1 MTLLL
6 GLLCGMAVV
15 GGLVGVVA
23 GVVGT
28 TAPRRAPLLKRWQ
41 GWQAAL
47 RGSKRQSADARMRQR
62 TLTVGGVVVFV
73 VVWLVS
79 GNFVG
84 GALLGAAVVGVPW
97 LITPAQVAA
106 DRIGQLEA
114 LSEWTQRLAGL
125 LRLGM
130 GLEQAMITSRQG
142 APDEIAPQ
150 IINLSDR
157 LRLGW
162 RPEGALHAFA
172 EELDDVTA
180 DKVTAA
186 LILSAGDRG
195 PGLAQALEDL
205 AGTVREEVAKK
216 RAIEADRAKPR
227 TTVRWMTLITVGVVV
242 AGFFVPSYTKPYST
256 LLGQLVL
263 AFLTAGF
270 IGVLALMRQLGNF
283 RRVPRFLIPDPA
295 STVRLP
301 ASAPEPEKP
310 AAAREP
316 EGAAW

>member
-6 GLLCGMAVV
+6 GLLCGMAVA
-15 GGLVGVVA
+15 GGLIGVVA
-23 GVVGT
+23 GLVGT

-41 GWQAAL
+41 AAVRGGKDQSEDTRL
-47 RGSKRQSADARMRQR
+47 RRR
-62 TLTVGGVVVFV
+62 TLIAAAVVVFV
-73 VVWLVS
+73 AVWLVS

-84 GALLGAAVVGVPW
+84 GALLGAAVIGVPW
-97 LITPAQVAA
+97 LISPAQMAR
-106 DRIGQLEA
+106 DRIGQLES

-142 APDEIAPQ
+142 APDELAPQ
-150 IINLSDR
+150 IVNLSDR

-162 RPEGALHAFA
+162 RPDGALRAFA

-180 DKVTAA
+180 DKVVAA
-186 LILSAGDRG
+186 LLLSVNDRG

-205 AGTVREEVAKK
+205 SDTVREEVARK

-227 TTVRWMTLITVGVVV
+227 TTVRWMTIITVSVVV

-256 LLGQLVL
+256 LLGELVL

-270 IGVLALMRQLGNF
+270 VGVLALMRQLGNF
-283 RRVPRFLIPDPA
+283 RRVPRFLIIDPA

-301 ASAPEPEKP
+301 APEPERP

-316 EGAAW
+316 EGAAP

>member
-1 MTLLL
+1 MILLW
-6 GLLCGMAVV
+6 GLLSGMAVI

-23 GVVGT
+23 GIVGT
-28 TAPRRAPLLKRWQ
+28 TAPRRAPLRQRWQ
-41 GWQAAL
+41 VMRGGKNQGEDVRLRRRTFTVAA
-47 RGSKRQSADARMRQR
+47 AA
-62 TLTVGGVVVFV
+62 VFAG
-73 VVWLVS
+73 VWLVS

-97 LITPAQVAA
+97 LIAPAQMAQE
-106 DRIGQLEA
+106 RIGQLEA

-130 GLEQAMITSRQG
+130 GLEQAMMASRQG
-142 APDEIAPQ
+142 APDELAPQ

-162 RPEGALHAFA
+162 RPEGALRAFA
-172 EELDDVTA
+172 DELDDVTA
-180 DKVTAA
+180 DKVVAA
-186 LILSAGDRG
+186 LILSVNDHG

-205 AGTVREEVAKK
+205 AGTVRDEVAKK

-227 TTVRWMTLITVGVVV
+227 TTVRWMTIITVGVVV

-270 IGVLALMRQLGNF
+270 IGVLALMRQLGSF
-283 RRVPRFLIPDPA
+283 RRIPRFMITDPS

-301 ASAPEPEKP
+301 APATEPDIP
-310 AAAREP
+310 IAGREP
-316 EGAAW
+316 EGVTS

>member
-1 MTLLL
+1 MTLLW

-15 GGLVGVVA
+15 GGLIGFVA

-28 TAPRRAPLLKRWQ
+28 TAPRRAPL
-41 GWQAAL
+41 
-47 RGSKRQSADARMRQR
+47 RQR
-62 TLTVGGVVVFV
+62 WKVLRTGKEQSEDVRLRRRTLAVLAAAVFV
-73 VVWLVS
+73 AVWLVS

-84 GALLGAAVVGVPW
+84 GALLGAAVIGVPW
-97 LITPAQVAA
+97 LITPAQMAQE
-106 DRIGQLEA
+106 RIGQLEA

-142 APDEIAPQ
+142 APQELAPQ
-150 IINLSDR
+150 IVNLSDR

-162 RPEGALHAFA
+162 RPDGALRAFA
-172 EELDDVTA
+172 EELDDVTS
-180 DKVTAA
+180 DKVVAA
-186 LILSAGDRG
+186 LILSVNDRG

-227 TTVRWMTLITVGVVV
+227 TTVRWMTIITVGIVV
-242 AGFFVPSYTKPYST
+242 AGLFVPSYTKPYST

-263 AFLTAGF
+263 ALLTAGF
-270 IGVLALMRQLGNF
+270 IGVLALMRQLGSF
-283 RRVPRFLIPDPA
+283 RRIPRFLITDPS

-301 ASAPEPEKP
+301 APAAEQDVPVAGPEPQ
-310 AAAREP
+310 
-316 EGAAW
+316 GVTS

>member
-1 MTLLL
+1 MTLLFS
-6 GLLCGMAVV
+6 LLCGMAVV
-15 GGLVGVVA
+15 GGLVGLVA

-28 TAPRRAPLLKRWQ
+28 TAPRRASLHRR
-41 GWQAAL
+41 WQAAL
-47 RGSKRQSADARMRQR
+47 RGGRNQSEDTRMRRR
-62 TLTVGGVVVFV
+62 TLMVAGVVVFA

-84 GALLGAAVVGVPW
+84 GVLLGAGVIGVPW
-97 LITPAQVAA
+97 LIAPAQMAR

-130 GLEQAMITSRQG
+130 GLEQAMVTSRQG
-142 APDEIAPQ
+142 APEELAPQ

-162 RPEGALHAFA
+162 RPEGALRTFA
-172 EELDDVTA
+172 DELDDVTA
-180 DKVTAA
+180 DKVVAA
-186 LILSAGDRG
+186 LILSVNDRG

-205 AGTVREEVAKK
+205 SGTVREEVAKK

-227 TTVRWMTLITVGVVV
+227 TTVRWMTIITVGVVV

-270 IGVLALMRQLGNF
+270 VGVLALMRQLGNF
-283 RRVPRFLIPDPA
+283 RRIPRFLVTDPS

-301 ASAPEPEKP
+301 APAPEPESQGP

-316 EGAAW
+316 EGATP

>member
-1 MTLLL
+1 MIWLW
-6 GLLCGMAVV
+6 GLLSGMAVIGGLIGV
-15 GGLVGVVA
+15 AAGLVGTVM
-23 GVVGT
+23 
-28 TAPRRAPLLKRWQ
+28 PRRAPWWRRWRSARTGRDQ
-41 GWQAAL
+41 GVRL
-47 RGSKRQSADARMRQR
+47 RQR
-62 TLTVGGVVVFV
+62 ALAVIAAVVFAG
-73 VVWLVS
+73 VWLVS

-97 LITPAQVAA
+97 LIAPAPLAQEH
-106 DRIGQLEA
+106 IGRLEA

-130 GLEQAMITSRQG
+130 GLEQAMTTSRKG
-142 APDEIAPQ
+142 APDELAGQ
-150 IINLSDR
+150 VINLSDR

-162 RPEGALHAFA
+162 RPEAALRAFA
-172 EELDDVTA
+172 DELDDVTA
-180 DKVTAA
+180 DKVAAA
-186 LILSAGDRG
+186 LILSVNDRG

-205 AGTVREEVAKK
+205 AATVRDEVAKK

-227 TTVRWMTLITVGVVV
+227 TTVRWMTVITVAVVT

-270 IGVLALMRQLGNF
+270 IAVLALMRQLGTF
-283 RRVPRFLIPDPA
+283 RRIPRFLVADPS

-301 ASAPEPEKP
+301 PSAPEPVAP
-310 AAAREP
+310 VAGRAP
-316 EGAAW
+316 EGATS

>member
-1 MTLLL
+1 MILLWALLSGMTLVA
-6 GLLCGMAVV
+6 GLL
-15 GGLVGVVA
+15 GVVA

-28 TAPRRAPLLKRWQ
+28 TAPRRVSLRWRWQ
-41 GWQAAL
+41 ARRNRTAPSEDVRL
-47 RGSKRQSADARMRQR
+47 RRR
-62 TLTVGGVVVFV
+62 TLAAAAVVVFV
-73 VVWLVS
+73 AVWLVS

-97 LITPAQVAA
+97 LISPAQLAQE
-106 DRIGQLEA
+106 RIGALEG

-142 APDEIAPQ
+142 APEELTGQ
-150 IINLSDR
+150 ITNLSDR

-162 RPEGALHAFA
+162 RPQEALRAFA
-172 EELDDVTA
+172 DELDDVTA
-180 DKVTAA
+180 DKVVAA
-186 LILSAGDRG
+186 LILSVNDRG

-227 TTVRWMTLITVGVVV
+227 TTVRWMTIITVGVVV
-242 AGFFVPSYTKPYST
+242 AGFFVPSYTSPYST

-270 IGVLALMRQLGNF
+270 VGVLALMRQLGNF
-283 RRVPRFLIPDPA
+283 RRIPRFLVTDPA
-295 STVRLP
+295 STVRL
-301 ASAPEPEKP
+301 

-316 EGAAW
+316 DHLLDAGTLPEGATP

>member
-1 MTLLL
+1 MILLF
-6 GLLCGMAVV
+6 GLLSGMAMV
-15 GGLVGVVA
+15 GGLIGVVV

-28 TAPRRAPLLKRWQ
+28 TAPRRAPLLKRWRA
-41 GWQAAL
+41 GL
-47 RGSKRQSADARMRQR
+47 GGRENQSEDARMRQR
-62 TLTVGGVVVFV
+62 TLMAAAVVVFV

-84 GALLGAAVVGVPW
+84 GALLGAAVIGVPW
-97 LITPAQVAA
+97 LVSPAQMAA
-106 DRIGQLEA
+106 ERIGQLEG

-142 APDEIAPQ
+142 APDELAGQ

-162 RPEGALHAFA
+162 RPEQALRAFA

-180 DKVTAA
+180 DKVVAA

-205 AGTVREEVAKK
+205 SGTVREEVAKK

-227 TTVRWMTLITVGVVV
+227 TTVRWMTIITVGVVV

-270 IGVLALMRQLGNF
+270 IGVLALMRQLGSF
-283 RRVPRFLIPDPA
+283 RRVPRFLVTDPA

-301 ASAPEPEKP
+301 APAPEPEAP
-310 AAAREP
+310 ITAREP
-316 EGAAW
+316 EGAAS

>member
-1 MTLLL
+1 MTLLW
-6 GLLCGMAVV
+6 GLLCGIAVV
-15 GGLVGVVA
+15 GGLLGVVA
-23 GVVGT
+23 GAVGT
-28 TAPRRAPLLKRWQ
+28 TAPRRAPLLQR
-41 GWQAAL
+41 WQAAL
-47 RGSKRQSADARMRQR
+47 RGGKSQSEDARLRRR
-62 TLTVGGVVVFV
+62 TLAVTAVVVFV
-73 VVWLVS
+73 AVWLVS

-97 LITPAQVAA
+97 LIGPARTAQ
-106 DRIGQLEA
+106 DRIGRLEA

-142 APDEIAPQ
+142 APGELAPQ

-162 RPEGALHAFA
+162 RPEGALRAFA

-186 LILSAGDRG
+186 LILSVNDRG

-205 AGTVREEVAKK
+205 SGTVRDEVARK

-227 TTVRWMTLITVGVVV
+227 TTVRWMTIITVGVVG

-263 AFLTAGF
+263 AFLTTGF
-270 IGVLALMRQLGNF
+270 IGVLALMRQLGSF
-283 RRVPRFLIPDPA
+283 RRIPRFLVTDPT

-301 ASAPEPEKP
+301 GPAQEPDLTV
-310 AAAREP
+310 AVREP
-316 EGAAW
+316 EGTAS

>member
-1 MTLLL
+1 MILLW
-6 GLLCGMAVV
+6 GLMCGMAVI
-15 GGLVGVVA
+15 GGLIGMVA

-28 TAPRRAPLLKRWQ
+28 TAPRRAPLRQRLKVL
-41 GWQAAL
+41 GA
-47 RGSKRQSADARMRQR
+47 GKEQSADVRLRRR
-62 TLTVGGVVVFV
+62 TLAGVAAAVFV
-73 VVWLVS
+73 AVWLVS

-84 GALLGAAVVGVPW
+84 GALLGAAVIGVPW
-97 LITPAQVAA
+97 LITPAQMAQE
-106 DRIGQLEA
+106 RIGQLEA

-142 APDEIAPQ
+142 APQGLAPQ
-150 IINLSDR
+150 IVNLSDR

-162 RPEGALHAFA
+162 RPDGALRAFA
-172 EELDDVTA
+172 DELDDVTS
-180 DKVTAA
+180 DKVVAA
-186 LILSAGDRG
+186 LILSVNDRG

-227 TTVRWMTLITVGVVV
+227 TTVRWMTVITVGIVV

-270 IGVLALMRQLGNF
+270 IGVLALMRQLGSF
-283 RRVPRFLIPDPA
+283 RRIPRFLITDPS

-301 ASAPEPEKP
+301 QPVAEAGVP

-316 EGAAW
+316 EGATP

>member
-1 MTLLL
+1 MTLLF

-15 GGLVGVVA
+15 GGLIGVVA
-23 GVVGT
+23 GLLGT
-28 TAPRRAPLLKRWQ
+28 TAPRRAPLHTRWR
-41 GWQAAL
+41 AAM
-47 RGSKRQSADARMRQR
+47 RGGKNQSEDARLRRR
-62 TLTVGGVVVFV
+62 TLLVAAVVVFV
-73 VVWLVS
+73 AVWLVS

-84 GALLGAAVVGVPW
+84 ATLLGAAVIGVPW
-97 LITPAQVAA
+97 LITPAQMAQE
-106 DRIGQLEA
+106 RIGQLEA

-142 APDEIAPQ
+142 APDELAPQ

-162 RPEGALHAFA
+162 RPELALRSFA
-172 EELDDVTA
+172 DELDDVTS
-180 DKVTAA
+180 DKVVAA
-186 LILSAGDRG
+186 LILSVNDRG

-205 AGTVREEVAKK
+205 SGTVREEVAKK

-227 TTVRWMTLITVGVVV
+227 TTVRWMTIITVGVVV

-270 IGVLALMRQLGNF
+270 VGVLALMRQLGSF
-283 RRVPRFLIPDPA
+283 RRIPRFLATDPT
-295 STVRLP
+295 SRIRLP
-301 ASAPEPEKP
+301 AAASEPENP
-310 AAAREP
+310 VATREP
-316 EGAAW
+316 EGAAP

>member
-1 MTLLL
+1 MTLLF

-23 GVVGT
+23 GFVGT
-28 TAPRRAPLLKRWQ
+28 TAPRRAPLHMR
-41 GWQAAL
+41 WQAAL
-47 RGSKRQSADARMRQR
+47 RGGKNQSEDTRLRRR
-62 TLTVGGVVVFV
+62 TLLAAAVVVFV
-73 VVWLVS
+73 AVWLVS

-84 GALLGAAVVGVPW
+84 GALLGAAVIGVPW
-97 LITPAQVAA
+97 LITPAQMAQE
-106 DRIGQLEA
+106 RIGQLEG

-142 APDEIAPQ
+142 APDELAPQ

-162 RPEGALHAFA
+162 RPELALRSFA
-172 EELDDVTA
+172 DELDDVTS
-180 DKVTAA
+180 DKVVAA
-186 LILSAGDRG
+186 LILSVNDRG

-205 AGTVREEVAKK
+205 SATVREEVARK

-227 TTVRWMTLITVGVVV
+227 TTVRWMTIITVGVVV

-270 IGVLALMRQLGNF
+270 VGVLAMMRQLGNF
-283 RRVPRFLIPDPA
+283 RRIPRFLVTDPT

-301 ASAPEPEKP
+301 APEPEP
-310 AAAREP
+310 DLAVVAREP
-316 EGAAW
+316 KGAPS

>member
-6 GLLCGMAVV
+6 GLLCGMAVI
-15 GGLVGVVA
+15 GGLIGVVA
-23 GVVGT
+23 GLVGT

-41 GWQAAL
+41 AGLHGGKKQSEDVRL
-47 RGSKRQSADARMRQR
+47 RRR
-62 TLTVGGVVVFV
+62 TLMVAAVVVFV
-73 VVWLVS
+73 AVWLVS

-84 GALLGAAVVGVPW
+84 GALLGAAVIGVPW
-97 LITPAQVAA
+97 LITPARMAQE
-106 DRIGQLEA
+106 RIGQLEG

-130 GLEQAMITSRQG
+130 GLEQAMITSRRG
-142 APDEIAPQ
+142 APDELAGQ

-162 RPEGALHAFA
+162 RPDGALRAFA

-180 DKVTAA
+180 DKVIAA

-227 TTVRWMTLITVGVVV
+227 TTVRWMTIITVGVVV
-242 AGFFVPSYTKPYST
+242 AGFFVPSYTTPYST

-270 IGVLALMRQLGNF
+270 VGVLALMRQLGTF
-283 RRVPRFLIPDPA
+283 RRLPRFLIPDPT

-301 ASAPEPEKP
+301 APAPEPDAP

-316 EGAAW
+316 EGAIR

>member
-6 GLLCGMAVV
+6 ALLSGMAVA
-15 GGLVGVVA
+15 GGLIGVVA

-28 TAPRRAPLLKRWQ
+28 TAPLRAPLRHRWH
-41 GWQAAL
+41 AL
-47 RGSKRQSADARMRQR
+47 RAGQEQTADARLRRR
-62 TLTVGGVVVFV
+62 TLAAAAVVVFLA
-73 VVWLVS
+73 VWLMS

-97 LITPAQVAA
+97 LITPAQIAQE
-106 DRIGQLEA
+106 RIGQLEA

-130 GLEQAMITSRQG
+130 GLEQAMINSRKG
-142 APDEIAPQ
+142 APEELAEQIAG
-150 IINLSDR
+150 LSDR

-162 RPEGALHAFA
+162 RPEDALRAFA
-172 EELDDVTA
+172 DDLDDVTA

-186 LILSAGDRG
+186 LILSVNDRG

-227 TTVRWMTLITVGVVV
+227 TTVRWMTFITVGIVV

-263 AFLTAGF
+263 GFLTAGF
-270 IGVLALMRQLGNF
+270 VGVLAMMRQLGVF
-283 RRVPRFLIPDPA
+283 RRIPRFLFADPR

-301 ASAPEPEKP
+301 SP
-310 AAAREP
+310 AAEPAALKMPAVKREP
-316 EGAAW
+316 EGARS

>member
-1 MTLLL
+1 MTLLW
-6 GLLCGMAVV
+6 GLLSGMAVV
-15 GGLVGVVA
+15 GGLIGFVA

-28 TAPRRAPLLKRWQ
+28 TAPRRAPLRQRWQ
-41 GWQAAL
+41 AL
-47 RGSKRQSADARMRQR
+47 RAGKEQSKDVRMRRR
-62 TLTVGGVVVFV
+62 TLAVLAVVVFV
-73 VVWLVS
+73 SVWLVS

-84 GALLGAAVVGVPW
+84 GALLGAAVIGVPW
-97 LITPAQVAA
+97 LITPAQMAQE
-106 DRIGQLEA
+106 RIGQLEA

-142 APDEIAPQ
+142 APEELAPQ
-150 IINLSDR
+150 IVNLSDR

-162 RPEGALHAFA
+162 RPEGALRAFA
-172 EELDDVTA
+172 DELDDVTS
-180 DKVTAA
+180 DKVVAA
-186 LILSAGDRG
+186 LILSVNDRG

-205 AGTVREEVAKK
+205 ASTVRDEVARK
-216 RAIEADRAKPR
+216 RSIEADRAKPR
-227 TTVRWMTLITVGVVV
+227 TTVRWMTIITVGVVV

-270 IGVLALMRQLGNF
+270 IGVLALMRQLGSF
-283 RRVPRFLIPDPA
+283 RRIPRFLITDPS

-301 ASAPEPEKP
+301 APAAEPDVRVAGPEPQ
-310 AAAREP
+310 
-316 EGAAW
+316 GVT

>member
-1 MTLLL
+1 MILLW
-6 GLLCGMAVV
+6 GLLSGMAVI

-23 GVVGT
+23 GIVGT
-28 TAPRRAPLLKRWQ
+28 TAPRRAPLRQRWQ
-41 GWQAAL
+41 VMRGGKNQGEDVRL
-47 RGSKRQSADARMRQR
+47 RRR
-62 TLTVGGVVVFV
+62 TLTVAAAAVFAG
-73 VVWLVS
+73 VWLVS

-97 LITPAQVAA
+97 LIAPAQIAQE
-106 DRIGQLEA
+106 RIGQLEA

-130 GLEQAMITSRQG
+130 GLEQATIASRQG
-142 APDEIAPQ
+142 APDALAPQ

-162 RPEGALHAFA
+162 RPEGALRAFA
-172 EELDDVTA
+172 DELDDVTA
-180 DKVTAA
+180 DKVVAA
-186 LILSAGDRG
+186 LILSVNDRG

-205 AGTVREEVAKK
+205 AGTVRDEVAKK

-227 TTVRWMTLITVGVVV
+227 TTVRWMTIITVGVVM

-256 LLGQLVL
+256 FLGQLVL

-283 RRVPRFLIPDPA
+283 RRIPRFMITDPS

-301 ASAPEPEKP
+301 APATEPGIP
-310 AAAREP
+310 IAGREP
-316 EGAAW
+316 EGVTP

>member
-1 MTLLL
+1 MILLW
-6 GLLCGMAVV
+6 GLLSGMAVI
-15 GGLVGVVA
+15 GGLIGVVA
-23 GVVGT
+23 GFVGT
-28 TAPRRAPLLKRWQ
+28 TAPRRAPWWQRWRSL
-41 GWQAAL
+41 GAGKDPSEDVRLRRRILAVAA
-47 RGSKRQSADARMRQR
+47 
-62 TLTVGGVVVFV
+62 VVVFAG
-73 VVWLVS
+73 VWLVS

-84 GALLGAAVVGVPW
+84 GALLGAAVIGVPW
-97 LITPAQVAA
+97 LITPGQMAQE
-106 DRIGQLEA
+106 RIGQLEA

-130 GLEQAMITSRQG
+130 GLEQAMVTSRKG
-142 APDEIAPQ
+142 APDELAPQ

-162 RPEGALHAFA
+162 RPEGALRAFA
-172 EELDDVTA
+172 DELDDATA
-180 DKVTAA
+180 DKVVAA

-205 AGTVREEVAKK
+205 AGTVRDEVAKK

-227 TTVRWMTLITVGVVV
+227 TTVRWMTIITVGVVA

-263 AFLTAGF
+263 AFLTAAF

-283 RRVPRFLIPDPA
+283 RRIPRFLIADPSSA
-295 STVRLP
+295 VRLP
-301 ASAPEPEKP
+301 VP
-310 AAAREP
+310 ATESDAAVAGREP
-316 EGAAW
+316 EGVIS

>member
-1 MTLLL
+1 MTLLW

-15 GGLVGVVA
+15 GGMVGVVA
-23 GVVGT
+23 GFVGT
-28 TAPRRAPLLKRWQ
+28 TVPRRALL
-41 GWQAAL
+41 
-47 RGSKRQSADARMRQR
+47 RQR
-62 TLTVGGVVVFV
+62 WRSWGSGKEQSEDVRLRRRTLAVAAVVVFAC
-73 VVWLVS
+73 VWLVS

-84 GALLGAAVVGVPW
+84 GALIGAAIIGVPW
-97 LITPAQVAA
+97 LITPAQMAQE
-106 DRIGQLEA
+106 RIGQLEA

-130 GLEQAMITSRQG
+130 GLEQAMMTSRKG
-142 APDEIAPQ
+142 APDELAPQ
-150 IINLSDR
+150 IVNLSDR

-162 RPEGALHAFA
+162 RPEGALRAFA

-180 DKVTAA
+180 DKVVAA

-195 PGLAQALEDL
+195 PGLARALEDL
-205 AGTVREEVAKK
+205 AGTVRDEVAKK

-227 TTVRWMTLITVGVVV
+227 TTVRWMTIITVGVVV

-270 IGVLALMRQLGNF
+270 IGVLALMRQLGSF
-283 RRVPRFLIPDPA
+283 RRIPRFLITDPS

-301 ASAPEPEKP
+301 APVTEPDVP
-310 AAAREP
+310 VAGREP
-316 EGAAW
+316 EGVTS

>member
-1 MTLLL
+1 MILLF
-6 GLLCGMAVV
+6 GLLSGMAVV
-15 GGLVGVVA
+15 GGLIGVVA
-23 GVVGT
+23 GFVGT
-28 TAPRRAPLLKRWQ
+28 TAPRRAPLRQRWQ
-41 GWQAAL
+41 ALCAGQNQTAAS
-47 RGSKRQSADARMRQR
+47 RPRRR
-62 TLTVGGVVVFV
+62 TLAVAAVVVFV
-73 VVWLVS
+73 AVWLAS

-84 GALLGAAVVGVPW
+84 GALLGAAVIGVPW
-97 LITPAQVAA
+97 LITPAQMAQE
-106 DRIGQLEA
+106 RIGQLEG

-142 APDEIAPQ
+142 APDELAPQ

-162 RPEGALHAFA
+162 QPQGALRAFA
-172 EELDDVTA
+172 DELDDVTS
-180 DKVTAA
+180 DKVVAA

-227 TTVRWMTLITVGVVV
+227 TTVRWMTIITVGVVV
-242 AGFFVPSYTKPYST
+242 AGFFVPSYTKPYAT

-270 IGVLALMRQLGNF
+270 IGVLALMRQLGSF
-283 RRVPRFLIPDPA
+283 RRIPRFLVTDPT

-301 ASAPEPEKP
+301 TPAPEPDLP
-310 AAAREP
+310 ITAREP
-316 EGAAW
+316 EGATT